1 MIDII
6 VFNFVLQLESLE
18 SKEIPDI
25 KSKMKEMESETQRIE
40 DEITEVRHVTA
51 MNFSCLSHSTEALL
65 GEFLV
70 VAS

>member
-51 MNFSCLSHSTEALL
+51 MNCSCFSQSKEALL